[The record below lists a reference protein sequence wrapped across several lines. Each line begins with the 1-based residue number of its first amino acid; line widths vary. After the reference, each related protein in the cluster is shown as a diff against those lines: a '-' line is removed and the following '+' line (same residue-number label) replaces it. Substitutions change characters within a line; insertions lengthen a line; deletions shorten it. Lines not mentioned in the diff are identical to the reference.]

1 MTAAKPRTVPRT
13 VLLTGGARGIGAA
26 IAARLRA
33 DGHEVVAPSRQE
45 LDLADPASMEAFL
58 GRAGGL
64 AVDVLVN
71 NAGIN
76 VLRPIPEIDATTW
89 QSMLQVN
96 LTSALRLTQAFAP
109 GMAARGWGRILNVAS
124 IFAVVTRER
133 RAAYSMTKAALAS
146 LTRTAAV
153 EFGPGGV
160 LVNALAPGYVD
171 TELTRRNNPPEAIA
185 AIEASIP
192 LRRMARAEELAEAAA
207 FLVSD
212 ANSYLT
218 GQTVVVD
225 GGFTC
230 L

>member
-1 MTAAKPRTVPRT
+1 MTTETGRTA
-13 VLLTGGARGIGAA
+13 LITGGARGIGAA
-26 IAARLRA
+26 IATRLRA
-33 DGHEVVAPSRQE
+33 AGHTVLAPTRGE
-45 LDLADPASMEAFL
+45 LDLAVPDSIDAFL
-58 GRAGGL
+58 GRQRGAE
-64 AVDVLVN
+64 VDILIN

-76 VLRPIPEIDATTW
+76 VLRPLAEIDGPTW

-109 GMAARGWGRILNVAS
+109 RMAARGWGRILNVAS

-133 RAAYSMTKAALAS
+133 RAAYSMTKAALAA
-146 LTRTAAV
+146 LTRTTAV
-153 EFGPGGV
+153 EFGPQGV

-171 TELTRRNNPPEAIA
+171 TELTRRNNPPEALA
-185 AIEASIP
+185 AIESGIP
-192 LRRMARAEELAEAAA
+192 LRRMAQPAELAEVAA
-207 FLVSD
+207 FLVSA

-218 GQTVVVD
+218 GQTIIVD

>member
-1 MTAAKPRTVPRT
+1 MTAPKPRTGPRT

-26 IAARLRA
+26 IAARRRA
-33 DGHEVVAPSRQE
+33 DGDEVVAPARQA
-45 LDLADPASMEAFL
+45 LDLADPGSIEAFL
-58 GRAGGL
+58 ARAGGL
-64 AVDVLVN
+64 PVDVLVN

-76 VLRPIPEIDATTW
+76 VLRPIPEIDAATW

-109 GMAARGWGRILNVAS
+109 GMAARGSGRILNVAS

-133 RAAYSMTKAALAS
+133 RGAYSMTKAALAA

-192 LRRMARAEELAEAAA
+192 LRRLARAEELAAAAA
-207 FLVSD
+207 FLVSA